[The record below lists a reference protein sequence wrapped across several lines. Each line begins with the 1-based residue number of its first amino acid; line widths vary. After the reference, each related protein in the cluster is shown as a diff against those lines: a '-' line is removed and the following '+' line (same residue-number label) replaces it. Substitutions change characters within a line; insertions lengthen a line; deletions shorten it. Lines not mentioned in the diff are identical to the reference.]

1 MAFHPD
7 IALRSPQFVAA
18 GIGLVAL
25 AVALTS
31 LEGPLRLLF
40 AVGLLLGATLYH
52 GAFGFAAAYRSLL
65 TGRGADGALAQIV
78 MLAVATLL
86 FAPVLAEGS
95 FFGRGVIGAVAP
107 FGIAVAVGAFLFGIG
122 MQLAGAC
129 ASGCLYTAGGGNVR
143 TLITL
148 TAFCAGAFLGS
159 LHLGWWLRLPS
170 AGDLSLSGLLGWP
183 LAVAIQIGLFAA
195 LALVLRRLAGARLAW
210 RLPRG
215 PEWLAGPWPLSFS
228 AVVLAVLNL
237 ATLAISGHPWT
248 VTWAF
253 ALWGA
258 KAAQGLGWD
267 PATSDFWSAPF
278 QSHALAGDL
287 WRDETTVMDVGLL
300 AGAFLAAGAAGR
312 FRPVFSI
319 PPLSIA
325 SALLGGLAMG
335 YGARLS
341 FGCNIG
347 AFFSGVA
354 STSLHG
360 WLWIVMALG
369 GTWVG
374 VKLRPLFGLRG

>member
-1 MAFHPD
+1 MASRPD
-7 IALRSPQFVAA
+7 IDFGSPQRVAA
-18 GIGLVAL
+18 ATGFVAL
-25 AVALTS
+25 AVGLMS
-31 LEGPLRLLF
+31 LEGPLKLLF
-40 AVGLLLGATLYH
+40 VVGLLLGVTLYH
-52 GAFGFAAAYRSLL
+52 GAFGFASAYRSLL
-65 TGRGADGALAQIV
+65 TGRGAEGALAQIV

-95 FFGRGVIGAVAP
+95 FFGRGVVGAVAP
-107 FGIAVAVGAFLFGIG
+107 LGVAVAAGAFLFGIG

-129 ASGCLYTAGGGNVR
+129 ASGCLYTVGGGNLR
-143 TLITL
+143 TLLTL
-148 TAFCAGAFLGS
+148 IAFCAGAFLGS

-170 AGDLSLSGLLGWP
+170 AGDLSLSGLVGWP
-183 LAVAIQIGLFAA
+183 LAIAIQLGLLGA
-195 LALVLRRLAGARLAW
+195 LAVLLRRLAGTRLAW

-215 PEWLAGPWPLSFS
+215 RQWLAGPWPLSFS
-228 AVVLAVLNL
+228 AIVLAVLNL

-248 VTWAF
+248 ITWAF

-278 QSHALAGDL
+278 QSQALAGDL
-287 WRDETTVMDVGLL
+287 WADETTVMDVGLL
-300 AGAFLAAGAAGR
+300 AGAFLAAAAAGR
-312 FRPVFSI
+312 FRPVLSI
-319 PPLSIA
+319 PPLSLA

-374 VKLRPLFGLRG
+374 VRLRPFFGLGG